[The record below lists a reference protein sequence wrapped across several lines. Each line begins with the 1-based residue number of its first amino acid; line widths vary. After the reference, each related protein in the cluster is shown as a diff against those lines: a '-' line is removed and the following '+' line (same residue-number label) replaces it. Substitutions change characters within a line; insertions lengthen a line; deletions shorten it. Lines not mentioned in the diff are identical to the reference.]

1 MRFVIALFF
10 LALLSDAGVAAD
22 GTLSG
27 TATYRERIALPPDAV
42 FEATLEDVSKV
53 DARAE
58 VIGRVRIE
66 APGNPPIRFTITYDP
81 ARVDSNHTYSV
92 RGRILRGEQLMF
104 ATDNAYPVLTRGHG
118 SEVSLMMRKAG
129 GKQSPAEMTG
139 MYRYMADAGIFMDC
153 ASRRR
158 VPVAHEQDNAALEAA
173 YAKMRSEPGAELL
186 VSLQGQIAMRP
197 KMEGNGDQPTLVV
210 ERFINAWP
218 GETCGP
224 QHSTAVLQNTY
235 WKLTRLGNDP
245 VIVGEKQREP
255 HLILRSEDHRL
266 SGFGGCNQ
274 LLGSYELNGDKLAF
288 GKMAATRMACL
299 QGADTEKTFLDALMK
314 VQTWKIK
321 GEHLE
326 VFDAG
331 GNRLAR
337 FESRYL
343 K

>member
-1 MRFVIALFF
+1 MRFVIALLF
-10 LALLSDAGVAAD
+10 LALMSDAGVAAD
-22 GTLSG
+22 GTVSG

-42 FEATLEDVSKV
+42 FEATLEDVSKAG
-53 DARAE
+53 ARAE

-81 ARVDSNHTYSV
+81 ARIDSNHTYSV

-197 KMEGNGDQPTLVV
+197 KMEGK
-210 ERFINAWP
+210 R
-218 GETCGP
+218 
-224 QHSTAVLQNTY
+224 
-235 WKLTRLGNDP
+235 
-245 VIVGEKQREP
+245 
-255 HLILRSEDHRL
+255 RS
-266 SGFGGCNQ
+266 
-274 LLGSYELNGDKLAF
+274 A
-288 GKMAATRMACL
+288 
-299 QGADTEKTFLDALMK
+299 
-314 VQTWKIK
+314 
-321 GEHLE
+321 
-326 VFDAG
+326 DAG
-331 GNRLAR
+331 G
-337 FESRYL
+337 
-343 K
+343 